1 MITAV
6 IPYNKT
12 NLKDTISN
20 FNSNN
25 LITRIFIL
33 GDEKIESD
41 ISGCELIKTDKIFSS
56 DTLKKISEKLTTEY
70 LIFLTD
76 DSLIEFNQF
85 GSERFASLA
94 ESTPAGILYSDYIEK
109 NSGIRLHPVIEYQT
123 GSIRDD
129 FNFGPLLFFRAEAV
143 KKHLQSNYN
152 FAGLY
157 DLRLNISTD
166 YEIIRI
172 PEFLYNSTKRNS
184 KKSGEKLF
192 EYVNPQNSDK
202 QLEMEAAASEY
213 LKKIG
218 AYLKP
223 GIKEIDLESIPFNIE
238 ASIIIPVKNRVNTIK
253 DAVESALRQ
262 ETKFAFNII
271 VVDNHSNDGTTEI
284 LKDYSSKN
292 PGIIHI
298 VPGRKDL
305 GIGGC
310 WNEAVNHSL
319 CGRFSVQLDSDDL
332 YMENTLQIIVEK
344 FKEEKC
350 AAVIGSYKLTD
361 FNQNEIPP
369 GIINHKEW
377 TESNGR
383 NNALRINGFG
393 APRAFY
399 TPLLREIKIPNVSY
413 GEDYAVCL
421 EISRKYKIGRIFEP
435 VYICRRWEGNS
446 DASLSIEKDNINN
459 FYKDK
464 IRTLEILARKKLNKE
479 VE

>member
-1 MITAV
+1 MITAI

-20 FNSNN
+20 FKSNN

-33 GDEKIESD
+33 DNDEIETD
-41 ISGCELIKTDKIFSS
+41 IPGSEILKVDKTFSS
-56 DTLKKISEKLTTEY
+56 DTLKKISAKLTTEY
-70 LIFLTD
+70 LLLLTD

-85 GSERFASLA
+85 GLERFVSLA
-94 ESTPAGILYSDYIEK
+94 ESTAAGILYSDYIEK
-109 NSGIRLHPVIEYQT
+109 NSGISPHLVIEYQI

-129 FNFGPLLFFRAEAV
+129 FNFGPLLFLRVEAV
-143 KKHLQSNYN
+143 KKYLHSNYKY
-152 FAGLY
+152 AGLY

-166 YEIIRI
+166 YRIIRI
-172 PEFLYNSTKRNS
+172 PEFLYRSTKKKS

-192 EYVNPQNSDK
+192 DYVDPQNLER
-202 QLEMEAAASEY
+202 QQEMEAAASEY

-218 AYLKP
+218 AYLIPEFK
-223 GIKEIDLESIPFNIE
+223 GIDLESISFKTE
-238 ASIIIPVKNRVNTIK
+238 ASIIIPVKNRANTIK
-253 DAVESALRQ
+253 DAVESALNQ
-262 ETKFAFNII
+262 KTNFTFNII
-271 VVDNHSNDGTTEI
+271 VVDNYSIDGTTDI
-284 LKDYSSKN
+284 LKDYASKN
-292 PGIIHI
+292 QKIIHI

-305 GIGGC
+305 AIGGC
-310 WNEAVNHSL
+310 WNEAVNHPV

-332 YMENTLQIIVEK
+332 YMENTLQIIVDT
-344 FKEEKC
+344 FKEERC

-421 EISRKYKIGRIFEP
+421 EISRKYNIGRIFEP
-435 VYICRRWEGNS
+435 IYICRRWEGNS
-446 DASLSIEKDNINN
+446 DASLSIEKENTNN

-464 IRTLEILARKKLNKE
+464 IRTLEILARKKLNGNMN
-479 VE
+479 